1 MKFCPLVPE
10 ICHGQVHVP
19 KKERRIKRII
29 IRNGAKTISLPN
41 LFGRLNYHTIKA
53 TMVPSCICVSG
64 INSQCGNICWGFL
77 CGDRMVVGFITTC
90 AISTYRTY
98 LLHMDVQ
105 IFILIKQLYKQGVEI
120 HIILFTTLPCA
131 VAKWQS
137 RYHWNIVARDIKHH
151 KPKPVAKCNIM

>member
-41 LFGRLNYHTIKA
+41 LGDLTTIRSRPRWSLR
-53 TMVPSCICVSG
+53 VFVLVVSILSVVIFVG
-64 INSQCGNICWGFL
+64 VL
-77 CGDRMVVGFITTC
+77 CGDRMVVGFTTTC

-98 LLHMDVQ
+98 LLHMDVH

-131 VAKWQS
+131 VAK
-137 RYHWNIVARDIKHH
+137 
-151 KPKPVAKCNIM
+151 